1 MRGRLTLLVVIG
13 TLLALVSGPAAA
25 HDPSDELDAVQAELE
40 SLASQIDNSR
50 SESRAVGERLSGA
63 QASLAAVQAQ
73 LTDAQSEVDLLVAQ
87 IQGEEA
93 RLAVVNGQLE
103 IIQQNLVETTVDL
116 QNTLEDL
123 EVQVVELYM
132 NATASVTTMVLG
144 FDTAAEASVGLVYV
158 EQVTGQ
164 SEDLLDTFEFL
175 KLEEERQ
182 QNLAL
187 ERQDE
192 VEEILTGLA
201 GEKIVLD
208 GEVAKVEALRIEAE
222 ANLANV
228 RSLLNQINSDIAAAE
243 QQHESLE
250 ADAAR
255 LKDEIAALQ
264 DSGGTNP
271 GVLGWPVSGR
281 LSSPYGYRIH
291 PIYGTKRLHT
301 GIDIAA
307 SNGTPIAAAGSGKVI
322 LAKVFGGYGNA
333 VVVDHGGGLTTLY
346 AHQSQIAV
354 SVGQVVGRGDTIGYV
369 GSTGNSTGAHLHFET
384 AEYGNRV
391 DPLKY
396 LNG

>member
-1 MRGRLTLLVVIG
+1 MKRRITLLVVVG
-13 TLLALVSGPAAA
+13 TLFAFVSGPAGA

-50 SESRAVGERLSGA
+50 AESRAVGERLSAA
-63 QASLAAVQAQ
+63 QASLSVAQTELAAAQ
-73 LTDAQSEVDLLVAQ
+73 GEVDVLVAQ

-93 RLAVVNGQLE
+93 RLAVVNAQLE

-144 FDTAAEASVGLVYV
+144 FNTAAEASVGLVYV

-175 KLEEERQ
+175 KIEEERQ

-187 ERQDE
+187 EHQNE
-192 VEEILTGLA
+192 VEEILAGLA
-201 GEKIVLD
+201 TEKTVLD
-208 GEVAKVEALRIEAE
+208 AEVAKVEALRIEAE
-222 ANLANV
+222 ANLVNV

-250 ADAAR
+250 ADAER
-255 LKDEIAALQ
+255 LKDEIASLQ

-271 GVLGWPVSGR
+271 GVLAWPVSGR

-307 SNGTPIAAAGSGKVI
+307 SNGTPIAAAGSGRVI

-333 VVVDHGGGLTTLY
+333 VVIDHGGGLTTLY
-346 AHQSQIAV
+346 AHQSRIAV
-354 SVGQVVGRGDTIGYV
+354 SVGQAVGRGDTVGYV

-384 AEYGNRV
+384 AEFGNRV